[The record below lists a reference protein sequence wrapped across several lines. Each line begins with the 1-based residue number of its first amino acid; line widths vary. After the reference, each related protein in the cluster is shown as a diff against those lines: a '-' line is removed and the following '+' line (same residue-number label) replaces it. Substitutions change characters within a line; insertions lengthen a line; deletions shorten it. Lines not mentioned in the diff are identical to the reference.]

1 MEDTNLSLKER
12 QSIPKKFEKYF
23 FSLPFIEQAGF
34 FLWPSLNSVEIQAEE
49 KKLLNLIKPS
59 GMILFK
65 RNFQS
70 FSQARNL
77 IQTIK
82 KVRGIKKSTY
92 KIPMIVSIDEEG
104 GRVSRLPPP
113 FNRGK
118 PALEFA
124 EQNDLNGLEGQLL
137 HQIFVAK
144 NLGINSLLS
153 PVVDILTEP
162 SNLVIGD
169 RCFGRTPEK
178 VTKFAS
184 FVNKI
189 LLAENMYSCA
199 KHFPGHGNT
208 TTDSHKELSVSNV
221 TLEVLRKREWI
232 PFKNL
237 INENVP
243 FIITA
248 HVLIPEIDEN
258 NPATLSKIILAK
270 YLRKELGFKGLI
282 ISDDLRMNA
291 IAEHYKQKRKVQ
303 SSITENNNISFQEDD
318 NYLQHAAIDALKAGC
333 DILLSCQSIVREA
346 KIAYAIANK
355 MQNDK
360 LFHKLMLE
368 KAWNIF
374 STLTKKQKMK
384 I

>member
-1 MEDTNLSLKER
+1 MSPKER

-23 FSLPFIEQAGF
+23 YSLPLIEQAGF
-34 FLWPSLNSVEIQAEE
+34 FLWPSLNSIEIQPEE

-59 GMILFK
+59 GVILFK
-65 RNFQS
+65 RNLQS
-70 FSQARNL
+70 FAQARNL

-82 KVRGIKKSTY
+82 KVRRNKKSSY
-92 KIPMIVSIDEEG
+92 NIPFITSIDEEG

-113 FNRGK
+113 FIRGK

-124 EQNDLNGLEGQLL
+124 ELNDLNGLESQIL

-189 LLAENMYSCA
+189 LLTENMYSCA

-221 TLEVLRKREWI
+221 TLDVLRNREWI

-237 INENVP
+237 IAENVP

-248 HVLIPEIDEN
+248 HVLIPEIDQN
-258 NPATLSKIILAK
+258 NPATLSKTILAK

-291 IAEHYKQKRKVQ
+291 IAEHYNQKRKIQ
-303 SSITENNNISFQEDD
+303 SSITENNNISIQEEDD
-318 NYLQHAAIDALKAGC
+318 YLKQAAIDALKAGC

-355 MQNDK
+355 MQKDK
-360 LFHKLMLE
+360 LFHNLMLE

-384 I
+384 A

>member
-1 MEDTNLSLKER
+1 MSLKER
-12 QSIPKKFEKYF
+12 QTVPKKFQNYF
-23 FSLPFIEQAGF
+23 FKLPFIEQAGF
-34 FLWPSLNSVEIQAEE
+34 FLWPSLNSGEIQAEE

-59 GMILFK
+59 GVILFK
-65 RNFQS
+65 RNLQNFA
-70 FSQARNL
+70 QARHL
-77 IQTIK
+77 TQLIK
-82 KVRGIKKSTY
+82 KYRAPNKSLF
-92 KIPMIVSIDEEG
+92 KMPFVISIDEEG

-113 FNRGK
+113 FSRGK

-124 EQNDLNGLEGQLL
+124 EQNDFDGLQGQIL
-137 HQIFVAK
+137 HQIFVAQ
-144 NLGINSLLS
+144 NLGINCLLS

-169 RCFGRTPEK
+169 RCYGRTPEK
-178 VTKFAS
+178 VTKFAA
-184 FVNKI
+184 FVNN
-189 LLAENMYSCA
+189 LLLDEKMYSCA

-221 TLEVLRKREWI
+221 SLDQLRNREWI
-232 PFKNL
+232 PFKKL
-237 INENVP
+237 ITDKVP

-248 HVLIPEIDEN
+248 HVLIPELDHN
-258 NPATLSKIILAK
+258 NPATLSKTILSK

-291 IAEHYKQKRKVQ
+291 IAEHYQQKRKLQ
-303 SSITENNNISFQEDD
+303 SSITEDVSFSYHEDD
-318 NYLQHAAIDALKAGC
+318 EYLKNAAIDALRAGC

-346 KIAYAIANK
+346 KIAYAIAEK

-360 LFHKLMLE
+360 IFHNLLME

-374 STLTKKQKMK
+374 LTLTQKQKMK